1 MSDDQSTAGGLSNR
15 VIGLIFSGVFAL
27 VLIAQLPA
35 TIATSLIARVDPR
48 FTYGEASGTL
58 WRGNIADAGFNGISL
73 GDIEYKVSPLSLL
86 TLGVA
91 AETSLS
97 GGAIT
102 GDGNFRISM
111 AQQLSIRDASFDV
124 DLARVANKGLLG
136 EPVRGGARISAS
148 SFHYSRAGCKNG
160 QGKVWTNAIN
170 GTVARFN
177 GAAMPLAGPIG
188 CDEGNLQIA
197 LSGSSADGTADV
209 KISVRPDFTYEVTA
223 TVKPLRDDVSSALIL
238 IGFEAQNGTLTYG
251 SAGALKGPGS

>member
-1 MSDDQSTAGGLSNR
+1 MSDGQSKASGLSNR
-15 VIGLIFSGVFAL
+15 VIALIFSGVFAL

-35 TIATSLIARVDPR
+35 TIATSVIASAEPR

-58 WRGNIADAGFNGISL
+58 WRGTISDAGFSGISL
-73 GDIEYKVSPLSLL
+73 GDIEYNVSPLSLL
-86 TLGVA
+86 TLGIA
-91 AETSLS
+91 ADTSLS

-102 GDGNFRISM
+102 GDGHFRVAIT
-111 AQQLSIRDASFDV
+111 QQLSIRDASFDV

-136 EPVRGGARISAS
+136 EPVRGAARINAS
-148 SFHYSRAGCKNG
+148 LFHYSRAGCKNG
-160 QGKVWTNAIN
+160 QGNVWTNAVN
-170 GTVARFN
+170 GTVTRFN

-188 CDEGNLQIA
+188 CNEGNLEIA
-197 LSGSSADGTADV
+197 LTGSSTDGTADV
-209 KISVRPDFTYEVTA
+209 KITVRPELTYEVTA